1 MESTFC
7 VLLVGYRNKKKK
19 KYESHGRHFV
29 TFDNEKL
36 CSFSIDLINL
46 VS

>member
-7 VLLVGYRNKKKK
+7 VLLVGYRNKKK

>member
-1 MESTFC
+1 MESSTPAF
-7 VLLVGYRNKKKK
+7 YSTEIKK

-29 TFDNEKL
+29 TFDNRKL
-36 CSFSIDLINL
+36 YSFSIDLINL